1 VKQTGNLA
9 LLVGKARS
17 KRRNSW
23 RAPYINAV
31 RSAERS
37 HQVSEKRLA
46 TTNARDS
53 ERRTALRGIS
63 VSRET
68 EERLALFVDMLAR
81 WRKVTNL
88 MSATSFDDVWLRHI
102 ADCAQL
108 LDLAPHAKQWVDLG
122 SGAGLPGMVLA
133 IRLAGQP
140 GAEVHLIESDQR
152 KCAFLREVARSTGAP
167 ARIHCARIESIAPD
181 SLTPVDAVTARALA
195 PLPIVL
201 DFASVWIMRGA
212 VGVFPRGR
220 TTGAQLRAFPDSP
233 GLRFETVES
242 RIDARSSILIVRRDE
257 SAQHADSS

>member
-1 VKQTGNLA
+1 
-9 LLVGKARS
+9 
-17 KRRNSW
+17 
-23 RAPYINAV
+23 
-31 RSAERS
+31 
-37 HQVSEKRLA
+37 
-46 TTNARDS
+46 
-53 ERRTALRGIS
+53 
-63 VSRET
+63 
-68 EERLALFVDMLAR
+68 MLAR

-88 MSATSFDDVWLRHI
+88 ISAASFDDVWLRHV
-102 ADCAQL
+102 ADSAQL
-108 LDLAPHAKQWVDLG
+108 LDLAPRAKRWVDLG
-122 SGAGLPGMVLA
+122 SGAGFPGMVLA

-152 KCAFLREVARSTGAP
+152 KCAFLREVARSTAAP

-195 PLPIVL
+195 PLPILL

-242 RIDARSSILIVRRDE
+242 RIDARAAILIVRRSE
-257 SAQHADSS
+257 SAQQASAS